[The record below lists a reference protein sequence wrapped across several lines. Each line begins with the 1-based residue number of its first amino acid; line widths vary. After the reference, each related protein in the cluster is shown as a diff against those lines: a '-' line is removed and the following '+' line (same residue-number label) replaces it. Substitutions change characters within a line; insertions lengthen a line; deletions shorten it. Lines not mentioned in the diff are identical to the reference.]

1 MVFMEK
7 TSKRSRRLKDY
18 IYLHL
23 SILLFS
29 FTSVFTKLASTE
41 YNKNGIYGWKLY
53 LFLFLMLLNC
63 FVFPQSR
70 YTPVAIVLN
79 SFPLS
84 KRIKQGILIW
94 QKIISHFELSVAY
107 ANKSVYLIWTQVWAV
122 LIFHEVLTIQNI
134 IGLMIVLAGVL
145 VVQKY
150 E

>member
-1 MVFMEK
+1 MYKAVQEVMVFMEK
-7 TSKRSRRLKDY
+7 TSKRSRCLKDY

-63 FVFPQSR
+63 FV
-70 YTPVAIVLN
+70 YA
-79 SFPLS
+79 
-84 KRIKQGILIW
+84 LIW

>member
-1 MVFMEK
+1 MHKAVQEVMVFMEK
-7 TSKRSRRLKDY
+7 KRTRRRCLKDY

-63 FVFPQSR
+63 FV
-70 YTPVAIVLN
+70 YALV
-79 SFPLS
+79 
-84 KRIKQGILIW
+84 W
-94 QKIISHFELSVAY
+94 QKIISRFELSVAY
-107 ANKSVYLIWTQVWAV
+107 ANKSVYLIWTQIWAV